1 MVVTL
6 ARHRRHKSSSF
17 GPSSRLHLIL
27 EPHQMR
33 EGERDEVRGGRREGW
48 SRWWGSVGGE
58 RAVRWVFFFF
68 IANRPGTRWFHLFG
82 GIGRFRLWSEYSLYG
97 NHQVLVLLATEHE
110 DGCHGLC
117 STIFSNQTHPKTT
130 KVLVLTYYTF
140 LSFLKKKPPYIEL
153 KIVESPQRAKNYY
166 IENHQTYY
174 QNQTS
179 LFGEPPHRL
188 VY

>member
-58 RAVRWVFFFF
+58 RAVRWVFFSLSL
-68 IANRPGTRWFHLFG
+68 IDQEQGDSTYLVESVGSAYGVNIRSTGITRFWFCSQLNT
-82 GIGRFRLWSEYSLYG
+82 RMD
-97 NHQVLVLLATEHE
+97 AT
-110 DGCHGLC
+110 DC
-117 STIFSNQTHPKTT
+117 
-130 KVLVLTYYTF
+130 V
-140 LSFLKKKPPYIEL
+140 PPYFQTKHTL
-153 KIVESPQRAKNYY
+153 RPQRFWCSPTTLFFLFWKKN
-166 IENHQTYY
+166 
-174 QNQTS
+174 
-179 LFGEPPHRL
+179 PHIL
-188 VY
+188 NLK